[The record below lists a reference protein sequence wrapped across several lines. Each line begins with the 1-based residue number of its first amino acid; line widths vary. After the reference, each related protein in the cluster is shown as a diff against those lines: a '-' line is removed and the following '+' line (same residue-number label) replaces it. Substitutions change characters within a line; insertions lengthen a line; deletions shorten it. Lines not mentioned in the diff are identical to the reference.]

1 MDELVEMR
9 GLECLARSPAH
20 LAARWRCEGGRP
32 DGFGSM
38 EPVSRFEAGS
48 PAIQDSYAEDFSHCF
63 GCGRLNPAGHHF
75 RTRLADG
82 TTLTE
87 FEPGADDT
95 ALPGFVYG
103 GLIASLLDCHSTG
116 SAAIFAL
123 ARDGV
128 AVGAGESPRFVTRH
142 LAVDFLAPTPLG
154 PLEAV
159 GRMVESTERK
169 VVVDSELWANGAI
182 TARAHAVLI
191 RVPAPPGT
199 PSRPEAE

>member
-1 MDELVEMR
+1 M
-9 GLECLARSPAH
+9 
-20 LAARWRCEGGRP
+20 
-32 DGFGSM
+32 
-38 EPVSRFEAGS
+38 SRFDAGS
-48 PAIQDSYAEDFSHCF
+48 PAIQDSYGEEFSHCF

-75 RTRLADG
+75 RTRATG
-82 TTLTE
+82 RTTLTE

-123 ARDGV
+123 AREGV
-128 AVGAGESPRFVTRH
+128 VAGAEESPRFVTRH

-154 PLEAV
+154 PLRAI
-159 GRMVESTERK
+159 GRMVESTDRK
-169 VVVDSELWANGAI
+169 VVVDSELWASGAI

-191 RVPAPPGT
+191 RVPAHPST
-199 PSRPEAE
+199 PTVEG